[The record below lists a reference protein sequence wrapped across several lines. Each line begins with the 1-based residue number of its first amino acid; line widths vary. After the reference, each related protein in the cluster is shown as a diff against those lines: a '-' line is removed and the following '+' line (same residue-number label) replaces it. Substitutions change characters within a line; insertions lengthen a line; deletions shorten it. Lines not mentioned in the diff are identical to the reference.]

1 MKIHRQ
7 GYKIILLTFFI
18 YAVILFIIFNYID
31 ILVLSLAFFIV
42 FLFSFLLII
51 WFFRIPGR
59 ILKNDEN
66 LIYAPAD
73 GKIVAIEEITEEEY
87 FKDTRIQ
94 ISIFMSPL
102 DAHVNYYP
110 ISGTIS
116 YFKYHKGK
124 YLVAWH
130 PKSSIHNERSTIVV
144 KNDKNISILIRQVA
158 GAVAR
163 RIITNNRIGERIK
176 QGDELG
182 FISFGSRVDVILP
195 SYAKVLTSINK
206 KVRSKKTVIA
216 EIGTAPQID

>member
-18 YAVILFIIFNYID
+18 YTVILFIIFNYID
-31 ILVLSLAFFIV
+31 ILVLSLAILIV

-51 WFFRIPGR
+51 RFFRIPRR

-73 GKIVAIEEITEEEY
+73 GKIVAVEEITEEEY
-87 FKDTRIQ
+87 FKDKRIQ

-102 DAHVNYYP
+102 DVHVNYYP
-110 ISGTIS
+110 ISGTIT

-163 RIITNNRIGERIK
+163 RIITNNRTGERIK

-182 FISFGSRVDVILP
+182 FISFGSRVDIILP
-195 SYAKVLTSINK
+195 FYARVLTSLNK
-206 KVRSKKTVIA
+206 KVRGKKTVIA

>member
-7 GYKIILLTFFI
+7 GYKIILFTFLI
-18 YAVILFIIFNYID
+18 YAFILYIIINYLN
-31 ILVLSLAFFIV
+31 ILVLSLAIFVV
-42 FLFSFLLII
+42 FVFSFLLII
-51 WFFRIPGR
+51 WFFRIPRR

-110 ISGTIS
+110 VSGIIE
-116 YFKYHKGK
+116 YLKYHRGK

-130 PKSSIHNERSTIVV
+130 PKSSTHNERSTIVI
-144 KNDKNISILIRQVA
+144 KNDKNISILIRQIA

-163 RIITNNRIGERIK
+163 RIITNAVRGERIK
-176 QGDELG
+176 QGEELG
-182 FISFGSRVDVILP
+182 FIRFGSRVDVILP
-195 SYAKVLTSINK
+195 HYIKVLTSINN
-206 KVRSKKTVIA
+206 KVKGKKTVIA
-216 EIGTAPQID
+216 RF

>member
-7 GYKIILLTFFI
+7 GYKIIFFI
-18 YAVILFIIFNYID
+18 FLIYTVILFIIFNYINN
-31 ILVLSLAFFIV
+31 LVLPVAIFVV

-51 WFFRIPGR
+51 WFFRAPRR

-73 GKIVAIEEITEEEY
+73 GKVVAIEEITEEEY

-102 DAHVNYYP
+102 DVHVNYYP
-110 ISGTIS
+110 ISGTIE
-116 YFKYHKGK
+116 YLKYHKGK

-130 PKSSIHNERSTIVV
+130 PKSSIHNERSTVV
-144 KNDKNISILIRQVA
+144 IKNDKNKSILVRQIA

-163 RIITNNRIGERIK
+163 RIITNAIRGEWIK

-182 FISFGSRVDVILP
+182 FIRFGSRVDVILP
-195 SYAKVLTSINK
+195 SYAKVLTSINN
-206 KVRSKKTVIA
+206 KVKGKKTVIA
-216 EIGTAPQID
+216 RF

>member
-7 GYKIILLTFFI
+7 GYKIIFFTFFI
-18 YAVILFIIFNYID
+18 YTVILFIISNYVN
-31 ILVLSLAFFIV
+31 ILVLSLVIFAV

-51 WFFRIPGR
+51 WFFRIPRR
-59 ILKNDEN
+59 ILTNNEN
-66 LIYAPAD
+66 FIYAPAD
-73 GKIVAIEEITEEEY
+73 GKIVAIEEITEEE
-87 FKDTRIQ
+87 FFFDTRIQ

-110 ISGTIS
+110 VSGTIE
-116 YFKYHKGK
+116 YLKYHRGR

-130 PKSSIHNERSTIVV
+130 PKSSTQNERSILVI
-144 KNDKNISILIRQVA
+144 KNDKNVSILIRQIA

-163 RIITNNRIGERIK
+163 RIVTNAVKGEKIK

-195 SYAKVLTSINK
+195 SNTKVLTSINN
-206 KVRSKKTVIA
+206 KVKGKKTVIA
-216 EIGTAPQID
+216 RFE

>member
-7 GYKIILLTFFI
+7 GHKIIIFTFLI
-18 YAVILFIIFNYID
+18 YTVVLFIIFSYVNN
-31 ILVLSLAFFIV
+31 LVLPLAVLVI
-42 FLFSFLLII
+42 FLFSFLLVI
-51 WFFRIPGR
+51 WFFRVPR
-59 ILKNDEN
+59 RLLKNDEN

-73 GKIVAIEEITEEEY
+73 GKIVAIEEIKEEEY

-110 ISGTIS
+110 VSGTVE
-116 YFKYHKGK
+116 YLKYHKGK

-130 PKSSIHNERSTIVV
+130 PKSSISNERSTIVIRS
-144 KNDKNISILIRQVA
+144 NEDRSLLIRQIA

-163 RIITNNRIGERIK
+163 RIITNALKGDKVK

-182 FISFGSRVDVILP
+182 FIRFGSRVDIILP
-195 SYAKVLTSINK
+195 SDIKVLTSINN
-206 KVRSKKTVIA
+206 KVRGKKTVIA
-216 EIGTAPQID
+216 RFE